1 MNNVVPIQAA
11 GVPDLSARQIELVK
25 RTVAADCNN
34 DEFNLFIEVARRVR
48 LDPFR
53 KQITPLVFSK
63 SDPKKRRMSI
73 IIGIDGQRILA
84 QRCGNYRPA
93 EEPTEYVTDDTLK
106 GPLNPNGIVLARVR
120 LWQQDNLGAWF
131 PVSGEAY
138 WQEFAPLKEIWGDNP
153 ESGGRRPTGKFT
165 LDDTGNWFRMGRVMI
180 SKCATMQALRAG
192 WPDQFDG
199 LYAPEEMDRAK
210 LADIDA
216 SEIAEE
222 AASQRRLE
230 AVAGNGRTLI
240 VDWLADG
247 QPLVRVP
254 VGEFADRV
262 VELIAKAPEKA
273 AVFRDRNRLALQ
285 EFWAAAP
292 SDALEL
298 KKAIEKAEAST
309 RNVLAA
315 G

>member
-1 MNNVVPIQAA
+1 MNNVVPIQSS

-25 RTVAADCNN
+25 RTVAADCNA
-34 DEFNLFIEVARRVR
+34 DEFNLFVEVARRVR

-63 SDPKKRRMSI
+63 NDPKKRRMSI

-93 EEPTEYVTDDTLK
+93 EEPTDYITDAALK
-106 GPLNPNGIVLARVR
+106 GPLNPDGIDIARVR
-120 LWQQDNLGAWF
+120 LWQQDNLGAWH

-138 WQEFAPLKEIWGDNP
+138 WKEFAPLKEIWA
-153 ESGGRRPTGKFT
+153 SGEDGKRSPTGRYT
-165 LDDTGNWFRMGRVMI
+165 LDDTGNWYRMPRVMI

-199 LYAPEEMDRAK
+199 LYAPEEMDRAR

-254 VGEFADRV
+254 VGQFADQV
-262 VELIAKAPEKA
+262 VELIRKAPEKA
-273 AVFRDRNRLALQ
+273 AIFRDRNRLALQ

-292 SDALEL
+292 GDALEL
-298 KKAIEKAEAST
+298 KKAIEKAEAAS

>member
-1 MNNVVPIQAA
+1 MNQVVSIQS
-11 GVPDLSARQIELVK
+11 GSLPDLNARQIELIK

-63 SDPKKRRMSI
+63 NDPKKRRMSI
-73 IIGIDGQRILA
+73 IIGLDGQRILA

-93 EEPTEYVTDDTLK
+93 EEPTEYIIDDSLK
-106 GPLNPNGIVLARVR
+106 GPLNPNGIVLARVK

-138 WQEFAPLKEIWGDNP
+138 WQEFAPLKEIWATG
-153 ESGGRRPTGKFT
+153 EEGKRVPTGRFT
-165 LDDTGNWFRMGRVMI
+165 LDETGNWARMPRVML

-199 LYAPEEMDRAK
+199 LYAPEEMERAQI
-210 LADIDA
+210 ADMDA

-230 AVAGNGRTLI
+230 AVAGNGKALI
-240 VDWLADG
+240 VDWLIEG

-262 VELIAKAPEKA
+262 VELVAKHPERA
-273 AVFRDRNRLALQ
+273 ATFRDRNRIALQ
-285 EFWAAAP
+285 EFWAASP

-309 RNVLAA
+309 RDILAA